1 MLIGLCLAIQAQAQK
16 AYDIL
21 AYRADGYGTHTK
33 LELADGYLLASKIT
47 IHTRYGDQVFVA
59 NANEPDKK
67 GDLKF
72 DPINSTGRYKSIKG
86 SWVLLTG
93 LNLNDK
99 PSKIVAIYWDG
110 KVQEKFVFKR

>member
-1 MLIGLCLAIQAQAQK
+1 MQAEAQK

-21 AYRADGYGTHTK
+21 SYNANIYGSKTK

-47 IHTRYGDQVFVA
+47 IQSREGNQVFAA

-72 DPINSTGRYKSIKG
+72 DPIKSTGRYKNIKG
-86 SWVLLTG
+86 SWLM
-93 LNLNDK
+93 LNGINLINY
-99 PSKIVAIYWDG
+99 PRKIIAIYWDG
-110 KVQEKFVFKR
+110 KMQKTVVFKR